1 MADQRAAANQAMVD
15 QEVAEAKPTPD
26 QLRMWMTPEAPCGQ
40 HVQLA
45 TTTAVDQILTMMTN
59 LTTNLTNKALP
70 AINQTTI
77 NATSDAVRTLND
89 ITIGQARNALKYE

>member
-15 QEVAEAKPTPD
+15 QEIADEKPTPD
-26 QLRMWMTPEAPCGQ
+26 QLRLWMTPDAPCGQ

-59 LTTNLTNKALP
+59 LTANLTNEALP
-70 AINQTTI
+70 AINKTAI
-77 NATSDAVRTLND
+77 NTEKYAVRTLNE
-89 ITIGQARNALKYE
+89 IAIGQA